1 MRQLWGLP
9 DLRRGGLAGGATVA
23 GWNMSGRERGDDS
36 ETARRKIFIGG
47 LNYST
52 DDVQLRRHFSA
63 YGTVQDA
70 VVMKDPV
77 SRRSRGFG
85 FITFLDIESLE
96 MAIQVEQHI
105 IDGRKVRLGLDAT
118 FYMLCFVR
126 PQAHSFSPPLPASH
140 SPTHRSKPSGQC
152 PAQRR
157 PRRPP
162 RR

>member
-1 MRQLWGLP
+1 
-9 DLRRGGLAGGATVA
+9 
-23 GWNMSGRERGDDS
+23 MSGRERGDDS

-52 DDVQLRRHFSA
+52 DDVQLRRHFST

-118 FYMLCFVR
+118 FCMLCFVR
-126 PQAHSFSPPLPASH
+126 PKLTLSPHLSLP
-140 SPTHRSKPSGQC
+140 PTHRSKPSGQC

-157 PRRPP
+157 PRQPP